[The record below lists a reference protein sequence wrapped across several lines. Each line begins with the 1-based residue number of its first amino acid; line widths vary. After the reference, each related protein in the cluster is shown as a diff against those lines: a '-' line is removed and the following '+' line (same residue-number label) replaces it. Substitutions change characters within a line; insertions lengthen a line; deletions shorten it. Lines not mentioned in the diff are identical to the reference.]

1 MNGIENIN
9 RRILIVDDNED
20 IHKDFHMILKGQG
33 GNIVDLDEER
43 RNLFGTE
50 EPEKELKTFEID
62 SAFQGQE
69 GLEKIRQALQ
79 EDRPYAMAF
88 VDIRMPPGWD
98 GLETIRRI
106 WDEYPELQV
115 VICTA
120 YSDYSW
126 RQIVKELGETEKL
139 LILKKPFDNV
149 EVYQLANALTE
160 KWHLARQAQCKR
172 EELERIVEKRTE
184 QLKETNKELAI
195 ALKEA
200 EEAEHAKSEFLANM
214 SHEIRTPMNSVIGFA
229 EILFDEDLTEEQRS
243 YVGIIRQ
250 NALNLLQIINDILDI
265 SKIESGK
272 FDIEIIECTLEAFL
286 KEIDLM
292 LGVLARE
299 KGLEFR
305 VVRTE
310 DLPDVVYT
318 DPSRLRQ
325 CLINLINNAIKFT
338 DEGHVYLRVA
348 WDDDEHGKPHLRF
361 DVEDTGIGIDPEKQ
375 ALVFES
381 FRQADGSTS
390 RKYGGTGLGLTIT
403 KQLVELLKGSIS
415 LVSEKEKG
423 SIFTL
428 QIPAGANSDPAA
440 TDEPASEQAAE
451 QAARPAD
458 DSTEPCGVQGHVQT
472 PGSWLTLRSYYL
484 QSIWPSIR
492 SMGIGSGMSHEPS
505 SSMTV
510 LCCAAFSMLSM
521 ISSTCSAMVPLARGI
536 RPERIAEAISARP
549 TPRLGWA

>member
-1 MNGIENIN
+1 MS
-9 RRILIVDDNED
+9 ILTRS
-20 IHKDFHMILKGQG
+20 G
-33 GNIVDLDEER
+33 

-50 EPEKELKTFEID
+50 EPEKELKAFEID

-106 WDEYPELQV
+106 WQEYPELQV

-160 KWHLARQAQCKR
+160 KWHLARQALCKR

-184 QLKETNKELAI
+184 QLKETNDELAV

-250 NALNLLQIINDILDI
+250 NALNLLQIINDIL
-265 SKIESGK
+265 
-272 FDIEIIECTLEAFL
+272 
-286 KEIDLM
+286 
-292 LGVLARE
+292 
-299 KGLEFR
+299 
-305 VVRTE
+305 
-310 DLPDVVYT
+310 
-318 DPSRLRQ
+318 
-325 CLINLINNAIKFT
+325 
-338 DEGHVYLRVA
+338 GHFKDR
-348 WDDDEHGKPHLRF
+348 
-361 DVEDTGIGIDPEKQ
+361 IG
-375 ALVFES
+375 
-381 FRQADGSTS
+381 
-390 RKYGGTGLGLTIT
+390 
-403 KQLVELLKGSIS
+403 
-415 LVSEKEKG
+415 
-423 SIFTL
+423 
-428 QIPAGANSDPAA
+428 
-440 TDEPASEQAAE
+440 
-451 QAARPAD
+451 
-458 DSTEPCGVQGHVQT
+458 
-472 PGSWLTLRSYYL
+472 
-484 QSIWPSIR
+484 
-492 SMGIGSGMSHEPS
+492 
-505 SSMTV
+505 
-510 LCCAAFSMLSM
+510 
-521 ISSTCSAMVPLARGI
+521 
-536 RPERIAEAISARP
+536 
-549 TPRLGWA
+549 